1 MRIHQPLQAALTA
14 LLLLICFA
22 SHAQAPGGDAG
33 ATQIKL
39 DEDVLSRLE
48 AAQADIE
55 AHGGVE
61 AFAEDDDHQTGSST
75 MPETIERVGA
85 SIDADPKKHALVDR
99 HGFTGRS
106 FIRAHLTLLQ
116 AKYAALM
123 GEAGQKSDIARHNAK
138 FYKAH
143 EARIKQLMGQPD
155 DRSQADIDK
164 TEESAKRFGEMDPDV
179 REDCHM
185 IAAGMLPLVPLGA
198 PGSAEV
204 DNQHL
209 RKVAAS
215 LTETAG
221 RLNHDSLRE
230 QMNTMADVLRN
241 DPGHAPLKSPRF
253 KAAVEQLKAWSDENC

>member
-1 MRIHQPLQAALTA
+1 M
-14 LLLLICFA
+14 LLLTCA
-22 SHAQAPGGDAG
+22 VGHSQANGTSENQGSNAG
-33 ATQIKL
+33 PETIQIRL
-39 DEDVLSRLE
+39 SEDVLSRLE

-61 AFAEDDDHQTGSST
+61 AFAEGNDQQTGSST

-143 EARIKQLMGQPD
+143 EARIKRLMGQPD
-155 DRSQADIDK
+155 ERSQADIDK
-164 TEESAKRFGEMDPDV
+164 TEESVKRFGEVDPDV

-185 IAAGMLPLVPLGA
+185 IAAGMLPLIPLGA

-204 DNQHL
+204 DNAQL

-215 LTETAG
+215 LTDTAG

-230 QMNTMADVLRN
+230 HMNTMADVLRN
-241 DPGHAPLKSPRF
+241 DPGHAPLESPRF
-253 KAAVEQLKAWSDENC
+253 KAAVEQLKSWSDENC

>member
-1 MRIHQPLQAALTA
+1 MHHNRYIQTAFAALLA
-14 LLLLICFA
+14 LACMVVNA
-22 SHAQAPGGDAG
+22 QHAQAAEAPL
-33 ATQIKL
+33 QVKL
-39 DEDVLSRLE
+39 SEDLLSRLE

-61 AFAEDDDHQTGSST
+61 AFAENDDQQTGSST

-138 FYKAH
+138 FYTAH
-143 EARIKQLMGQPD
+143 ETRIKQLMGQPD

-164 TEESAKRFGEMDPDV
+164 TEESAKQYLEMDPDV

-185 IAAGMLPLVPLGA
+185 IAAGMLPLIPLGA

-204 DNQHL
+204 DNEQL
-209 RKVAAS
+209 RKIAAS
-215 LTETAG
+215 LSDTAG

-230 QMNTMADVLRN
+230 HMNTMADVLRN

-253 KAAVEQLKAWSDENC
+253 KAAVDQLKAWSDENC